1 MKLNEAETILN
12 RIQKD
17 LEKIAIIDEFELENY
32 EPEELLL
39 SKEYLE
45 IANHLSK
52 AVNIINYHQKAVNA
66 TGNLLKRPDGR
77 YEIEGTDYYFTSGSP
92 IEIWDSEDGHFV
104 CTRIEY
110 KEDYYAVGYQG
121 KSLSGLLARLR

>member
-17 LEKIAIIDEFELENY
+17 LEKIAFIDEFELENY
-32 EPEELLL
+32 ESEELLL

-45 IANHLSK
+45 IAYHLSK
-52 AVNIINYHQKAVNA
+52 AVNIINYHQKTVKA

-92 IEIWDSEDGHFV
+92 IEIWDSEDSHFV
-104 CTRIEY
+104 RTRIEY
-110 KEDYYAVGYQG
+110 TDDYYAVGYQG
-121 KSLSGLLARLR
+121 KSLSGLLARIR